1 MKYNTIYN
9 DPTPRSRVSNAWS
22 YWDDG
27 FTNEELQKIIDYCE
41 SEGTHRGTIFS
52 GNQEETERVRK
63 SNVKFHSRNDSTAW
77 IFDRLNF
84 IIQATNER
92 FYNFDLNGYES
103 FQYTTYNAD
112 EQGEYNWHMDMC
124 LNHMPDNMYETR
136 KLSMT
141 LQLNDEYE
149 GGEFQIN
156 NGDEAGAVTPEMK
169 KGRALFFPSFMCHR
183 VKPVTKGIR
192 RSLVV
197 WVVGPKFI

>member
-141 LQLNDEYE
+141 LQLNDDYE
-149 GGEFQIN
+149 GGEFVMWEDEVIELKQGSVLIFPSNYLYPHKIN
-156 NGDEAGAVTPEMK
+156 PVK
-169 KGRALFFPSFMCHR
+169 KGTRYSF
-183 VKPVTKGIR
+183 V
-192 RSLVV
+192 S
-197 WVVGPKFI
+197 WAW